1 MDVLLILAHADDET
15 LGAGGLVRKLSRK
28 GHTVRLIVVSDAVVA
43 MRPEAS
49 DNRHALEKACQILG
63 IENYHSLGFRDQ
75 QFDTYPIA
83 QIANAISEKMGNPD
97 LIITHSPKD
106 LNRDHRQV
114 YEAVMILSR
123 PRGKQINVI
132 ACEIPF
138 VAAWNQQPFEP
149 QLFVDISETLE
160 EKIKAFEAYAN
171 EIRTFPDPYSSEGL
185 RTLARYRGMESGYLA
200 AEGFEVVRMFA
211 NILSL

>member
-1 MDVLLILAHADDET
+1 MDVLLLLAHADDET
-15 LGAGGLVRKLSRK
+15 LGAGGLVCKLSRK

-43 MRPEAS
+43 MRPETS
-49 DNRHALEKACQILG
+49 DNRLALDKACQILG
-63 IENYHSLGFRDQ
+63 IKNYHSLRFRDQ
-75 QFDTYPIA
+75 QFDSYPVA
-83 QIANAISEKMGNPD
+83 QIANAISEKMGTPD

-114 YEAVMILSR
+114 YEAAMIVTR
-123 PRGKQINVI
+123 PRGRQISVI
-132 ACEIPF
+132 TCEIPF
-138 VAAWNQQPFEP
+138 VATWNQQPFRP

-160 EKIKAFEAYAN
+160 EKIKAFEAYSN

-185 RTLARYRGMESGYLA
+185 RTLARYRGMESGYSA
-200 AEGFEVVRMFA
+200 AEGFEVIRMFP